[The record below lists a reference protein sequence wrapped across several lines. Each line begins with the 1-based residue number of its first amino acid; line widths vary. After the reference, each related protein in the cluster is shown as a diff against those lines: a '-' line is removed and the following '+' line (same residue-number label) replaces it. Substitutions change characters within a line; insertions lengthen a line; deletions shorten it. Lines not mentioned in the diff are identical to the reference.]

1 MTNRELVIKALQGEL
16 DDYGLDEES
25 IIEESIDCPYMHTA
39 GHPCDCN
46 GFKDSQCL
54 GCKLEWLDK
63 EVAQ

>member
-1 MTNRELVIKALQGEL
+1 MTNRELVIKALQGDL
-16 DDYGLDEES
+16 DDPGLEES

-46 GFKDSQCL
+46 GWKDSQCL

-63 EVAQ
+63 AVAQ